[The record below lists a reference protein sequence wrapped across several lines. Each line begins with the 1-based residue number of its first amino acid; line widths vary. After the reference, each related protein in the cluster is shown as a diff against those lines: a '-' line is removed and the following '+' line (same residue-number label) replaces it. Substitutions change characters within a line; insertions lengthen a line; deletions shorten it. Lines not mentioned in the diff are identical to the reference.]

1 MKVKIKS
8 GLTNLKFLL
17 IPAML
22 MSVLFAGLN
31 LNQLSKKGHP
41 LMQASGAV
49 EPVNKTEGK
58 PTAVKISDL
67 DPPLQRKNSRIVTL
81 SSLAS
86 EEPKEAPFKKNSD
99 TPETIQG
106 AQKSVLRVKEYIK
119 NVEEKNVFFKE
130 KIELLNVI
138 LDTREKEIAKLQEN
152 KVTLQEDLNNILENQ
167 NKLKAEFDAHEESL
181 RSQLT
186 QKESEISGLNAVK
199 GSLEGEVSD
208 LNNKFNNLQGA
219 HAALETQFAQTQEE
233 RPSLDAQLNSLRL
246 ELGNQEAVNE
256 TLNKNLGDLNQKLD
270 GLFNKHLALLLEHIQ
285 AQQEKLSLEEES
297 NKLKDELGKQR
308 ITHET
313 LQKKIDKLMQLII
326 TKEDERLKLVKEIEQ
341 LGLAK
346 AKTNAQLEQAQSLS
360 KSLKKKLKS
369 IYIEI
374 ELLRLEKKST
384 GRKKSAKE

>member
-1 MKVKIKS
+1 
-8 GLTNLKFLL
+8 LLK
-17 IPAML
+17 
-22 MSVLFAGLN
+22 
-31 LNQLSKKGHP
+31 
-41 LMQASGAV
+41 
-49 EPVNKTEGK
+49 
-58 PTAVKISDL
+58 
-67 DPPLQRKNSRIVTL
+67 
-81 SSLAS
+81 
-86 EEPKEAPFKKNSD
+86 
-99 TPETIQG
+99 
-106 AQKSVLRVKEYIK
+106 
-119 NVEEKNVFFKE
+119 
-130 KIELLNVI
+130 VI

-152 KVTLQEDLNNILENQ
+152 KVTLQEDLNKALENQ

-186 QKESEISGLNAVK
+186 QKESEISSLNAVK
-199 GSLEGEVSD
+199 GSLGGEVTD

-219 HAALETQFAQTQEE
+219 HAALETQLAQIQEE
-233 RPSLDAQLNSLRL
+233 RSRLDAQLNSLKA

-270 GLFNKHLALLLEHIQ
+270 GLSNKHLALQSEHIQ

-308 ITHET
+308 IAHET
-313 LQKKIDKLMQLII
+313 LQKKIDKLTELINA
-326 TKEDERLKLVKEIEQ
+326 KEEERLKLVKEIEQ

-346 AKTNAQLEQAQSLS
+346 TNNVETGKLQDELSSLKSNLSKINSEKEAALVSLEEKERNVRNLKAALDNMELEMLMLYEDMASGKIYHAKTNAQLAQAQSLN

-374 ELLRLEKKST
+374 ELLRAEKKST